1 MEKLLEKIGSPA
13 DLKKLKISELSQVC
27 GEIREEIIS
36 SVSENGGH
44 PSSALGAVEAIVA
57 LHYVYDF
64 KTDKL
69 VFDVGH
75 QAYAH
80 KLVTGRREAFRT
92 MRKEGGISGFTSVG
106 ESVYDAYTT
115 GHAGTSISAALGYCF
130 ARDLKKE
137 DYSVVCFVGDASF
150 FNGENLEA
158 IFSSA
163 QKPDNFLIVYND
175 NGMGISPAEN
185 GVCRSLEQSG
195 VLEKAVESFGLDYYS
210 EPNGNDE
217 KELIAALLKIKNSK
231 KAALLHIKTVKGKGL
246 AQAENNAEYYHGVG
260 GGLTVKENS
269 FADSVSP
276 LLLKF
281 CKENPKIT
289 AICAGMKFGT
299 GLSEFAE
306 KYPERFFDAGICEE
320 FAVSFASGAALAGLK
335 PVVFI
340 YSTFLQRAFDQIITD
355 VCLQKLPVIF
365 MVDRAGVVGADGQ
378 THQGVFDLSYLR
390 QIPDITIFAP
400 KDVAELEICFKRALE
415 LNSPVAI
422 RYPCGK
428 AENFGGSSEITGDFL
443 WEVYN
448 KTGNPVNIF
457 NLSDSDRHMPCIIA
471 AGGRALKIAF
481 EAAGKSEV
489 ETLVINARVV
499 KPLDE
504 KVLFKIA
511 EISGGRIVTVEEN
524 VIAGGFGESVL
535 AFYAKNNVEVSVKT
549 FGVQNCF
556 VSHAEISRQL
566 ELNGI
571 TASAIAEFL
580 SDFPLRDGTGVC
592 IAAKN

>member
-1 MEKLLEKIGSPA
+1 MENLLKKIVIPS
-13 DLKKLKISELSQVC
+13 DLKKLKISELAQVC
-27 GEIREEIIS
+27 GEIREEIIT
-36 SVSENGGH
+36 SVEENGGH
-44 PSSALGAVEAIVA
+44 PSSALGAVEAVVA
-57 LHYVYDF
+57 LHYAYDF
-64 KTDKL
+64 GTDKL
-69 VFDVGH
+69 IFDVGH

-80 KLVTGRREAFRT
+80 KLVTGRREAFRG
-92 MRKEGGISGFTSVG
+92 MRKEGGISGFPSIT
-106 ESVYDAYTT
+106 ESEYDAYTT
-115 GHAGTSISAALGYCF
+115 GHAGTSVSAALGYCF

-137 DYSVVCFVGDASF
+137 DYAVVCFVGDASF

-158 IFSSA
+158 VFSSA

-185 GVCRSLEQSG
+185 EVCGSLSKSG
-195 VLEKAVESFGLDYYS
+195 ILEKAVEALGLTYYY
-210 EPNGNDE
+210 EPDGNDE
-217 KELIAALLKIKNSK
+217 KKLVHTLLKIKKDK
-231 KAALLHIKTVKGKGL
+231 KSALFHIKTVKGKGL
-246 AQAENNAEYYHGVG
+246 AKAENNAEYYHGVG

-269 FADSVSP
+269 FADCVSP
-276 LLLKF
+276 LLIKF
-281 CKENPKIT
+281 GKENPGIT

-390 QIPDITIFAP
+390 QIPEMTIFAP
-400 KDVAELEICFKRALE
+400 KDVEELEICFKRALE

-428 AENFGGSSEITGDFL
+428 VADFGFSSEITSDFL

-457 NLSDSDRHMPCIIA
+457 NLSYSDRHMPCIIA

-535 AFYAKNNVEVSVKT
+535 GFYAENNIAISVKNI
-549 FGVQNCF
+549 GVRDRF

-571 TASAIAEFL
+571 TASDIAEFL
-580 SDFPLRDGTGVC
+580 FCDEFRRTL
-592 IAAKN
+592 

>member
-137 DYSVVCFVGDASF
+137 EYSVVCFVGDASF

-217 KELIAALLKIKNSK
+217 KELIAALLKIKNNK

-269 FADSVSP
+269 FADCVSP
-276 LLLKF
+276 LLIKF

-428 AENFGGSSEITGDFL
+428 AENFGGSSEITGDNC

-448 KTGNPVNIF
+448 KNGEPINIF

-535 AFYAKNNVEVSVKT
+535 AFYAKNNVAVSVKT